1 MTFSFPGHARRAWP
15 LLLCATLLWPLAT
28 RAQETAAPGAARAAA
43 PDDTDADVPR
53 PPREARTPAGA
64 RFEIDMQAPSEA
76 MRDFLLRHME
86 VQRYRE
92 LRSLEANELSR
103 LLAQAPANV
112 RELLA
117 TLGHFSPQVEVIP
130 PPGLGDVAA
139 ATSDGDR
146 TTSPA
151 SLGTITVKVDPGPV
165 TQVASVTVSFVGDIA
180 TAPEAQ
186 AQRADIEREAGLIA
200 GLPFS
205 QADWDRAKTAAL
217 RRLIAQ
223 RYPSGR
229 MQNSLADIDTQAHQ
243 ARLYIEL
250 DSGKPMRMGEVVV
263 QGAERYDAVTAER
276 LVRLTGLTPGS
287 DYDLEKTAGRATP
300 HSPRAA
306 TTTPSSSTPRPRRDG
321 RDPAGA
327 GAAAREQAAEGRD
340 RHVGGS
346 TDNGARLS
354 LEHTHNS
361 VPGIGWRALSKL
373 QLERD
378 DQLASTDWSSTARTT
393 TAGARSPAHRLAK
406 QLDDFTTTSSQ
417 RLRVGQ
423 TQLGV
428 EYDRSFYL
436 QYDRAHVS
444 EQPAVRNAAHRR
456 KPGPPISANYAW
468 TRRRFDDQVFPH
480 QRLWPRGGARGG
492 LHAGQHA
499 ASPSPARKAR
509 WLTYWPLGND
519 RSAAAEPGA
528 RPAARRGPPSR
539 RTAAWAA
546 SPCAWKAARWWR
558 ATTAPIPDTQL
569 FITGGDNT
577 VRGYGLR
584 DIGVPPPRRHHRPRP
599 LQRGGEPGVAAP
611 DLQRRPPLQLGKR
624 ALHRRRRHRQ
634 QGRRPQAGLGRG
646 HRHPLQQSRWAR
658 SSSTSPT
665 AWRSG
670 ASASTST
677 WASPSDRRMNSDND
691 PDTHRPPA
699 LAHRPR
705 GALGVR
711 RPGSRWSC
719 CSCSAPACGPP
730 RPARWPRRI
739 GLGSVVHGARG
750 QECRHAGTLEVTG
763 VQGSLLRGGQ
773 HRAACNGQRDGLTRA
788 GHRHPHR
795 PEQAGSGCRRRCSGA
810 ACASRTSTSAACA
823 STTSAH
829 QHPPSAPPEPLQPIT
844 LPLPVTLPWSIGDTG
859 AGRRIARSPSAA

>member
-1 MTFSFPGHARRAWP
+1 MTFSFPGRVHWTWP
-15 LLLCATLLWPLAT
+15 FLLCAALLWPLAT
-28 RAQETAAPGAARAAA
+28 HAQTTGAPGTPEAAA
-43 PDDTDADVPR
+43 QDDTEADVPR
-53 PPREARTPAGA
+53 PPREARAPAGA

-92 LRSLEANELSR
+92 LRGLEANELSR
-103 LLAQAPANV
+103 LLARAPANV

-117 TLGHFSPQVEVIP
+117 TLGHFSPTVEVIP
-130 PPGLGDVAA
+130 PPGLGEVAA
-139 ATSDGDR
+139 ATRDGDR

-287 DYDLEKTAGRATP
+287 DYDLEKLQDAQRRIAESGYYDSVFVYAET
-300 HSPRAA
+300 
-306 TTTPSSSTPRPRRDG
+306 STDG
-321 RDPAGA
+321 QTLPVMVQL
-327 GAAAREQAAEGRD
+327 RESKRQKVVIGI
-340 RHVGGS
+340 GGS

-361 VPGIGWRALSKL
+361 VPGIGWRAVSKL

-378 DQLASTDWSSTARTT
+378 DQLASTDWRSIPNDDGWRKI
-393 TAGARSPAHRLAK
+393 AGAQLAK

-436 QYDRAHVS
+436 QYDRAHVKS
-444 EQPAVRNAAHRR
+444 SLLSTAAQQEA
-456 KPGPPISANYAW
+456 KSAISANYAW
-468 TRRRFDDQVFPH
+468 TRRRFDDQVFPN
-480 QRLWPRGGARGG
+480 RGYG
-492 LHAGQHA
+492 LAVELGVGYTLGSSRQ
-499 ASPSPARKAR
+499 PFTRTQAR
-509 WLTYWPLGND
+509 WLTYWPLGAIA
-519 RSAAAEPGA
+519 RAADPVPGQP
-528 RPAARRGPPSR
+528 RDVSTPSR
-539 RTAAWAA
+539 RTQLGRLALRVEGGAVV
-546 SPCAWKAARWWR
+546 ARDS
-558 ATTAPIPDTQL
+558 APIPDTQL

-584 DIGVPPPRRHHRPRP
+584 DIGVPRADGSIGPGRYKGVVSLEWQRPIFNAD
-599 LQRGGEPGVAAP
+599 QRSNWENVLFIDGGAIANKAGDLKPVWGVGTGIRYNSP
-611 DLQRRPPLQLGKR
+611 VGPLQLDL
-624 ALHRRRRHRQ
+624 AY
-634 QGRRPQAGLGRG
+634 GLE
-646 HRHPLQQSRWAR
+646 
-658 SSSTSPT
+658 
-665 AWRSG
+665 
-670 ASASTST
+670 
-677 WASPSDRRMNSDND
+677 
-691 PDTHRPPA
+691 
-699 LAHRPR
+699 
-705 GALGVR
+705 VR
-711 RPGSRWSC
+711 RF
-719 CSCSAPACGPP
+719 
-730 RPARWPRRI
+730 RI
-739 GLGSVVHGARG
+739 HLNVGF
-750 QECRHAGTLEVTG
+750 TF
-763 VQGSLLRGGQ
+763 
-773 HRAACNGQRDGLTRA
+773 
-788 GHRHPHR
+788 
-795 PEQAGSGCRRRCSGA
+795 
-810 ACASRTSTSAACA
+810 
-823 STTSAH
+823 
-829 QHPPSAPPEPLQPIT
+829 
-844 LPLPVTLPWSIGDTG
+844 
-859 AGRRIARSPSAA
+859 

>member
-287 DYDLEKTAGRATP
+287 DYDLEKLQDAQRRIAESGYYDSVFVYAET
-300 HSPRAA
+300 
-306 TTTPSSSTPRPRRDG
+306 STDG
-321 RDPAGA
+321 QTLPVMVQL
-327 GAAAREQAAEGRD
+327 RESKRQKVVIGI
-340 RHVGGS
+340 GGS

-361 VPGIGWRALSKL
+361 VPGIGWRAVSKL

-378 DQLASTDWSSTARTT
+378 DQLASTDWSSIPNDDGWRKI
-393 TAGARSPAHRLAK
+393 AGAQLAK

-436 QYDRAHVS
+436 QYDRAHVKS
-444 EQPAVRNAAHRR
+444 SLLSAAAQQEARSAV
-456 KPGPPISANYAW
+456 SVNYAW

-480 QRLWPRGGARGG
+480 RGYG
-492 LHAGQHA
+492 LAVELGVGYTLGSSRQ
-499 ASPSPARKAR
+499 PFTRTQAR
-509 WLTYWPLGND
+509 WLTYWPLGAIA
-519 RSAAAEPGA
+519 RAADPVPGQP
-528 RPAARRGPPSR
+528 RDVGTPSR
-539 RTAAWAA
+539 RTQLGRLALRVEGGAVV
-546 SPCAWKAARWWR
+546 ARDS
-558 ATTAPIPDTQL
+558 APIPDTQL

-584 DIGVPPPRRHHRPRP
+584 DIGVPRADGSIGPGRYKGVVSLEWQRPIFNAD
-599 LQRGGEPGVAAP
+599 QRSNWENVLFIDGGAIANKAGDLKPVWGVGTGIRYNSP
-611 DLQRRPPLQLGKR
+611 VGPLQLDL
-624 ALHRRRRHRQ
+624 AY
-634 QGRRPQAGLGRG
+634 GLE
-646 HRHPLQQSRWAR
+646 
-658 SSSTSPT
+658 
-665 AWRSG
+665 
-670 ASASTST
+670 
-677 WASPSDRRMNSDND
+677 
-691 PDTHRPPA
+691 
-699 LAHRPR
+699 
-705 GALGVR
+705 VR
-711 RPGSRWSC
+711 RF
-719 CSCSAPACGPP
+719 
-730 RPARWPRRI
+730 RI
-739 GLGSVVHGARG
+739 HLNVGF
-750 QECRHAGTLEVTG
+750 TF
-763 VQGSLLRGGQ
+763 
-773 HRAACNGQRDGLTRA
+773 
-788 GHRHPHR
+788 
-795 PEQAGSGCRRRCSGA
+795 
-810 ACASRTSTSAACA
+810 
-823 STTSAH
+823 
-829 QHPPSAPPEPLQPIT
+829 
-844 LPLPVTLPWSIGDTG
+844 
-859 AGRRIARSPSAA
+859 

>member
-1 MTFSFPGHARRAWP
+1 MTFSFHGHARRAWP
-15 LLLCATLLWPLAT
+15 FLLCATLLWPLAT
-28 RAQETAAPGAARAAA
+28 RAQETSAPGAARAAA
-43 PDDTDADVPR
+43 QDDTDADVPR

-92 LRSLEANELSR
+92 LRGLEANELSR

-117 TLGHFSPQVEVIP
+117 TLGHFSSQVEVIP
-130 PPGLGDVAA
+130 PPGLGEVAA

-287 DYDLEKTAGRATP
+287 DYDLEKLQDAQRRIAESGYYDSVFVYAET
-300 HSPRAA
+300 
-306 TTTPSSSTPRPRRDG
+306 STDG
-321 RDPAGA
+321 QTLPVMVQL
-327 GAAAREQAAEGRD
+327 RESKRQKVVIGI
-340 RHVGGS
+340 GGS

-361 VPGIGWRALSKL
+361 VPGIGWRAVSKL

-378 DQLASTDWSSTARTT
+378 DQLASTDWSSIPNDDGWRKI
-393 TAGARSPAHRLAK
+393 AGAQLAK
-406 QLDDFTTTSSQ
+406 QLDDFTSTSSQ

-436 QYDRAHVS
+436 QYDRAHVKS
-444 EQPAVRNAAHRR
+444 SLLSAAAQQEAKSAV
-456 KPGPPISANYAW
+456 SANYAW
-468 TRRRFDDQVFPH
+468 TRRRFDDQVFPN
-480 QRLWPRGGARGG
+480 RGYG
-492 LHAGQHA
+492 LAVELGVGYTLGSSRQ
-499 ASPSPARKAR
+499 PFTRTQAR
-509 WLTYWPLGND
+509 WLTYWPLGAIA
-519 RSAAAEPGA
+519 RAADPVPGQP
-528 RPAARRGPPSR
+528 RDVSTPSR
-539 RTAAWAA
+539 RTQLGRLALRVEGGAVV
-546 SPCAWKAARWWR
+546 ARDS
-558 ATTAPIPDTQL
+558 APIPDTQL

-584 DIGVPPPRRHHRPRP
+584 DIGVPRADGSIGPGRYKGVVSLEWQRPIFNAD
-599 LQRGGEPGVAAP
+599 QRSNWENVLFIDGGAIANKAGDLKPVWGVGTGIRYNSP
-611 DLQRRPPLQLGKR
+611 VGPLQLDL
-624 ALHRRRRHRQ
+624 AY
-634 QGRRPQAGLGRG
+634 GLE
-646 HRHPLQQSRWAR
+646 
-658 SSSTSPT
+658 
-665 AWRSG
+665 
-670 ASASTST
+670 
-677 WASPSDRRMNSDND
+677 
-691 PDTHRPPA
+691 
-699 LAHRPR
+699 
-705 GALGVR
+705 VR
-711 RPGSRWSC
+711 RF
-719 CSCSAPACGPP
+719 
-730 RPARWPRRI
+730 RI
-739 GLGSVVHGARG
+739 HLNVGF
-750 QECRHAGTLEVTG
+750 TF
-763 VQGSLLRGGQ
+763 
-773 HRAACNGQRDGLTRA
+773 
-788 GHRHPHR
+788 
-795 PEQAGSGCRRRCSGA
+795 
-810 ACASRTSTSAACA
+810 
-823 STTSAH
+823 
-829 QHPPSAPPEPLQPIT
+829 
-844 LPLPVTLPWSIGDTG
+844 
-859 AGRRIARSPSAA
+859 